1 MANSYS
7 FLGGPALISAYEIVF
22 LDPFSALP
30 HTGLFMPL
38 SDIIIYH
45 ILIWVLLV
53 CLVPLTIR
61 KFFQV
66 REDILLVFV
75 FTTPNEVTGLQYVPN
90 SYYFE
95 FKAYRLRLY
104 NVYNVPSTTFD
115 IQQIVNKHLL
125 Y

>member
-1 MANSYS
+1 
-7 FLGGPALISAYEIVF
+7 
-22 LDPFSALP
+22 
-30 HTGLFMPL
+30 MPL

-53 CLVPLTIR
+53 CLAPLTIR